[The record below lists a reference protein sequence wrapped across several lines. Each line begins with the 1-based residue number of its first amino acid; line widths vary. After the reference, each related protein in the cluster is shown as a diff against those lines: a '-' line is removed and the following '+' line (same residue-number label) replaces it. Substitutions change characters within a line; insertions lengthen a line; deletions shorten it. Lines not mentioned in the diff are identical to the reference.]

1 MRSYGRVW
9 AQVVQVRRP
18 EVTTAWAAQ
27 DGHATR
33 TGVVAGAQRQSP
45 ESRWR
50 VMSTGCTWDDVA
62 VTRIVAGS
70 AGGRRLKVPPKGT
83 RPTSDRVREALF
95 SSLEAMMDL
104 DGARVLDLYA
114 GSGALGFEAL
124 SRGAGHATFVESD
137 RRAAE
142 VLKAN
147 ARELGFA
154 GTVVVNRTAEAFVAG
169 DGGPFDLVFADP
181 PYAVGDEELGK
192 VLHGLAGRL
201 AADAV
206 IIVERASRSGEP
218 AWPEVVESLRAKR
231 YGDTAVYWGQVR
243 SDG

>member
-1 MRSYGRVW
+1 M
-9 AQVVQVRRP
+9 
-18 EVTTAWAAQ
+18 
-27 DGHATR
+27 
-33 TGVVAGAQRQSP
+33 
-45 ESRWR
+45 
-50 VMSTGCTWDDVA
+50 
-62 VTRIVAGS
+62 TRIVAGT

-104 DGARVLDLYA
+104 DGAKVLDLYA

-137 RRAAE
+137 KRAAE

-147 ARELGFA
+147 ARELGF
-154 GTVVVNRTAEAFVAG
+154 TNTTITNRTAEAYVTAEG
-169 DGGPFDLVFADP
+169 QNKEDQSKFDVVFADP
-181 PYAVGDEELGK
+181 PYAVTDDELGK

-201 AADAV
+201 AEDAV
-206 IIVERASRSGEP
+206 LIVERASRSGEP
-218 AWPEVVESLRAKR
+218 AWPSQVEPLRAKR